1 MAPAQLL
8 YAAPGADSEA
18 AKTGAR
24 WLVLAEVPA
33 AALQQALAN
42 PSAGFNAFEGDAGRL
57 LDNMLRAA
65 RLPSAKSVH
74 LVAIAREVRPPAD
87 ASLPADS
94 TSEPTSEPIS
104 LITDLAAALPALMA
118 AAQPDLVLVMG
129 RFAGQALLRADVP
142 FGKLR
147 GQTHSLL
154 GKPVIVTYDAAYLL
168 RQQLEKARAW
178 HDLKLAMAIAAGVG
192 G

>member
-1 MAPAQLL
+1 MAQAQLL
-8 YAAPGADSEA
+8 YAATGADSEA

-33 AALQQALAN
+33 AALQQALAS
-42 PSAGFNAFEGDAGRL
+42 PLAGFDALGGDAGKL

-65 RLPSAKSVH
+65 RLPSARSVH
-74 LVAIAREVRPPAD
+74 LVAIARDMRAPAD
-87 ASLPADS
+87 AGLPASS
-94 TSEPTSEPIS
+94 TSNLIS
-104 LITDLAAALPALMA
+104 LSRDLAAALPALVA
-118 AAQPDLVLVMG
+118 AVQPDLLLVMG
-129 RFAGQALLRADVP
+129 RFAGQALLQSDLP

-147 GQTHSLL
+147 GQSHSLL

-178 HDLKLAMAIAAGVG
+178 DDLRLAMSVAAGAG